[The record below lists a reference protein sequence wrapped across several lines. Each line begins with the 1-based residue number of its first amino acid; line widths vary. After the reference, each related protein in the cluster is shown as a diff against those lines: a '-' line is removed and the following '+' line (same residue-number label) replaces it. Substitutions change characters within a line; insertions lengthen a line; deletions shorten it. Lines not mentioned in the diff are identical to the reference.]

1 MRSLTLASASSAE
14 RLTARLGA
22 GGAAAAG
29 VLAVFVVAAVFA
41 PWLAPYPFDA
51 LQLDQGLSGPTAAH
65 WLGQDKLGRDVLS
78 RLIWGARVSLLV
90 GVVTVTVAAVI
101 GTVFGALTGYLGGW
115 ADQVGTRVIDI
126 FLAFPGILL
135 AIALTAVLG
144 PNLRNVIIAL
154 CAFGWVSFARLVR
167 GQILSLREREYVQ
180 AAKSIGA
187 SPWRIFVKHLLPGVA
202 APLVVQASFALAGAI
217 LGEASLSFLG
227 LGPQDLPSW
236 GGMLSEGAEFL
247 GDAPHLSW
255 APGLALVAVVLA
267 FNVLGDALRDSL
279 AGRKQ

>member
-1 MRSLTLASASSAE
+1 MRSSTPASASRVEA
-14 RLTARLGA
+14 LGA
-22 GGAAAAG
+22 GGAAALA
-29 VLAVFVVAAVFA
+29 VLAVFAAAAVLA

-78 RLIWGARVSLLV
+78 RLVWGARVSLLV
-90 GVVTVTVAAVI
+90 GVVTVAVSAFV
-101 GTVFGALTGYLGGW
+101 GTIYGAVTGYFGGW
-115 ADQVGTRVIDI
+115 VDQIGVRVVDV

-144 PNLRNVIIAL
+144 PNLRNVILAL

-167 GQILSLREREYVQ
+167 GEILSLREREYVQ
-180 AAKSIGA
+180 AAKSVGA
-187 SPWRIFVKHLLPGVA
+187 SPARIFARHLLPGVA

-236 GGMLSEGAEFL
+236 GGMLSEGAEYL
-247 GDAPHLSW
+247 SDAPHLSW

-267 FNVLGDALRDSL
+267 FNVLGDSLRDAL
-279 AGRKQ
+279 AGNKR